1 MTRRWAHRRSRRK
14 PRLIAVEIGSVV
26 DSTCCGHAPERRPDD
41 PPCGCVDVELAL
53 RFRARWIAS
62 AKVDRPGVVVLEGE
76 VTLAPNAPGEQPT
89 FQGRDWSWA
98 PTLLEAVDRLGWDDP
113 EDHNHLEREIVAAL

>member
-1 MTRRWAHRRSRRK
+1 MTRRTLVHRRSAGK
-14 PRLIAVEIGSVV
+14 PRLINVEIASVV
-26 DSTCCGHAPERRPDD
+26 DSTCCGHAPYRRAGD
-41 PPCGCVDVELAL
+41 PPCGCVDVELTL
-53 RFRARWIAS
+53 SFRARWIAS
-62 AKVDRPGVVVLEGE
+62 AKVDRPGVVLEGE
-76 VTLAPNAPGEQPT
+76 VTLAPNAPGERPA